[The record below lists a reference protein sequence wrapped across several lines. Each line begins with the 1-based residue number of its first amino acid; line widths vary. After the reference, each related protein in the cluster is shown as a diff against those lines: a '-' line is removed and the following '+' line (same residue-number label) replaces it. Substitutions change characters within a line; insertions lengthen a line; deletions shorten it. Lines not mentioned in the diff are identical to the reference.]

1 MTMKKVEHVHAT
13 YDTPHLN
20 AAVGVFALLAN
31 PVSVKMILAIRDI
44 EVSANH
50 LADIVDLPVDQTSH
64 ELHRLE
70 SAGIVSRQRRESG
83 DFYLLNGVPAGA
95 LAEATSSMPNISS
108 RNALVRVLPP
118 RTRDRTDRGGIMP
131 RFSRLTPETAV
142 GASRDLLGDL
152 VERHGQVGDMVSTMA
167 HSPAVLGGYLQL
179 SKAMRRAKLDRK
191 VSELV
196 SIAVQSKQGCGMCLA
211 SHISAAR
218 SLGVSDDEI
227 ALAQQGTAMTG
238 PVAAMIALGLQVYRD
253 PTSITD
259 EQIDEL
265 RGYGYSDREISDVV
279 GVVSLNILTGAF
291 NLVAG
296 LTPGD

>member
-1 MTMKKVEHVHAT
+1 
-13 YDTPHLN
+13 
-20 AAVGVFALLAN
+20 
-31 PVSVKMILAIRDI
+31 
-44 EVSANH
+44 
-50 LADIVDLPVDQTSH
+50 
-64 ELHRLE
+64 
-70 SAGIVSRQRRESG
+70 
-83 DFYLLNGVPAGA
+83 
-95 LAEATSSMPNISS
+95 
-108 RNALVRVLPP
+108 
-118 RTRDRTDRGGIMP
+118 MP

-191 VSELV
+191 VSERV